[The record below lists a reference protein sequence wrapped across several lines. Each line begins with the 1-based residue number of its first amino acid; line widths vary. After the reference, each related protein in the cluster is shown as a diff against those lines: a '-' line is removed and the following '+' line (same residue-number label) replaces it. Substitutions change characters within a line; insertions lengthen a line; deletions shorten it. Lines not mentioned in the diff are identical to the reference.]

1 MDNMRMKKI
10 KEGIIN
16 RDNLSDQERKGLYN
30 LMREELLSKES
41 IEKIDILVEEL
52 QTLSLFEIS
61 CVMMLLN
68 GILNEK
74 ININ

>member
-41 IEKIDILVEEL
+41 IEKIDILVDEL

>member
-30 LMREELLSKES
+30 LMREELLSKEC
-41 IEKIDILVEEL
+41 IEKIDILVDEL